1 MIALTL
7 QYPQIQLFFL
17 VFLRVTAI
25 LMSLPIFS
33 GDNVPTMFKAGL
45 ALAVALVLYP
55 AIDLAVLPEM
65 DGWLFLTLGVASE
78 VLLGIGVGLAIRLIM
93 AGIQMAGQVA
103 GYQMGLAIANIMD
116 PATSMQTPVLAQAF
130 NLLAM
135 LIFLSINA
143 HHWFFRAL
151 VESFAVLPPFQFAL
165 SASFIAYLM
174 AMAGN
179 MFVIALKI
187 GAPVI
192 VVLILTS
199 VSFGLMARTV
209 PQMNIFI
216 VAMPLKIIVGLLF
229 IVFSLPYLQPYLRA
243 LFDDFGAGL
252 VPLFR
257 LMGS

>member
-1 MIALTL
+1 MIALTFH
-7 QYPQIQLFFL
+7 YPQIQLFF
-17 VFLRVTAI
+17 VIFLRVTAI

-33 GDNVPTMFKAGL
+33 GNNVPNMFKAGL

-55 AIDLAVLPEM
+55 VIDLAALPEM
-65 DGWLFLTLGVASE
+65 DGWLFLTVGVASE
-78 VLLGIGVGLAIRLIM
+78 VLLGLGVGLAIRLMM

-151 VESFAVLPPFQFAL
+151 VESFAVLPPFTFGV

-229 IVFSLPYLQPYLRA
+229 IVFSLPYLQPYLRE

>member
-1 MIALTL
+1 MIALTF
-7 QYPQIQLFFL
+7 QYPQIQLFLL
-17 VFLRVTAI
+17 VFVRVTAI

-33 GDNVPTMFKAGL
+33 GNNVPNMFKAGL
-45 ALAVALVLYP
+45 SLAVAFVLYP
-55 AIDLAVLPEM
+55 VIDLAFLPEM
-65 DGWLFLTLGVASE
+65 DGWIFLTLGVASE
-78 VLLGIGVGLAIRLIM
+78 VLLGVGVGLAIRLIM
-93 AGIQMAGQVA
+93 AGIQMAGQVS

-216 VAMPLKIIVGLLF
+216 VAMPLKIVVGLLF
-229 IVFSLPYLQPYLRA
+229 IVFSLPYLQPYLQK

>member
-7 QYPQIQLFFL
+7 QYPQIQLFLL

-33 GDNVPTMFKAGL
+33 GNNVPNMFKAGL

-55 AIDLAVLPEM
+55 VIELAALPEM
-65 DGWLFLTLGVASE
+65 DGWLFLTVGVASE
-78 VLLGIGVGLAIRLIM
+78 VLLGLGVGLAIRLMM

-151 VESFAVLPPFQFAL
+151 VESFALLPPFTFGV

-216 VAMPLKIIVGLLF
+216 VAMPLKIVVGLLF
-229 IVFSLPYLQPYLRA
+229 IVFSLPYLQPYLRE